1 MSWFNLED
9 IQNEINEGVQK
20 SKQNPEFQR
29 KVDEYI
35 KNHPQP
41 HCPICHSEN
50 LIKITTG
57 EKIGNTLAFGI
68 FGNKRKKQFKCQ
80 NCGYMF

>member
-1 MSWFNLED
+1 MSWFNLDD
-9 IQNEINEGVQK
+9 IQKEIDEGVQK

-35 KNHPQP
+35 KTHPNPQ
-41 HCPICHSEN
+41 CPICHSEN
-50 LIKITTG
+50 LIKITAG

-68 FGNKRKKQFKCQ
+68 FWNKRKKQFKCQ